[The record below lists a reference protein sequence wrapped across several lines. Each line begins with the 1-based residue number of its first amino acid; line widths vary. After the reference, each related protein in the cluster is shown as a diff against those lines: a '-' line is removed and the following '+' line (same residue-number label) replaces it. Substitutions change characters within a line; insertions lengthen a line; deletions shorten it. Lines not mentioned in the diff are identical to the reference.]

1 MVAVSAINIS
11 TIHPCLML
19 VFIKSARFIANY
31 DPTLGIMTM
40 MVVRDGMFNMGMIYD
55 ILKTYY

>member
-1 MVAVSAINIS
+1 
-11 TIHPCLML
+11 ML

-31 DPTLGIMTM
+31 DPTVGIMTM